1 MKKAVS
7 VLIVLTI
14 LLLHVFPAGAAV
26 AVSSSPPDLESEAA
40 VLMDANTGQVLFE
53 KNMNQQLYPAS
64 ITKIMTILLGLEYG
78 NLNDT
83 ITMSHQA
90 VYSIERGSAHIALEE
105 GEQITMEQALMA
117 AMLPSA
123 NDASNG
129 IAEKISGSVPEFVKL
144 MNKRAAETGALNTHF
159 ANANGLHD
167 DDHVTTA
174 YDMAM
179 ITKTALQNDQFR
191 RIFGTVQYQIP
202 PTNKKTQTRY
212 FWTEHKMMKP
222 GKYQYDGAI
231 GGKTG
236 YTKEAECTLVTAAR
250 KGDRELIAVVL
261 KSSTNGVYNDT
272 KKLLDYGFDEFV
284 AAPVMLPAVTAD
296 NFQGSPDSLKIVQQM
311 VDQVNNSQYSR
322 LLYQNIDPADIMIN
336 YTTTQDHNTS
346 SSQLKVELSLQNPS
360 AYMCST
366 IGSILL
372 DFPPPAA
379 KSTFWITVLHIVLL
393 IIKIIAGI
401 AIALFSLKF
410 YIKYK
415 KRRKGRSYGVIN
427 TTIRRE
433 TSVNYSRTKN

>member
-7 VLIVLTI
+7 ILTVLII
-14 LLLHVFPAGAAV
+14 LFLHVFPAGAAV
-26 AVSSSPPDLESEAA
+26 TVSSLPPVLESQAA

-78 NLNDT
+78 NLNDI

-90 VYSIERGSAHIALEE
+90 VYSLERGSAHIALEE

-129 IAEKISGSVPEFVKL
+129 IAEKISGSVPEFVNL
-144 MNKRAAETGALNTHF
+144 MNKRAAEAGALNTHF

-222 GKYQYDGAI
+222 GKYQYDGVI

-250 KGDRELIAVVL
+250 RGDRELIVVVL
-261 KSSTNGVYNDT
+261 KSSTTGIYTDT
-272 KKLLDYGFDEFV
+272 KNLLDYGFGEFV
-284 AAPVMLPAVTAD
+284 ASPVQLPALTAN
-296 NFQGSPDSLKIVQQM
+296 NFQGSPDILTTAQEL
-311 VDQVNNSQYSR
+311 VDQANASKYSR
-322 LLYQNIDPADIMIN
+322 LLYKDISPEDIRIS
-336 YTTTQDHNTS
+336 YTTIQNPDTS
-346 SSQLKVELSLQNPS
+346 NSQLKIDLYLQKPN

-366 IGSILL
+366 MGSILL
-372 DFPPPAA
+372 DLPPPRTNSA
-379 KSTFWITVLHIVLL
+379 FWGTVLHIFLL
-393 IIKIIAGI
+393 MIEIIAAI
-401 AIALFSLKF
+401 AIILFGLKI

-415 KRRKGRSYGVIN
+415 KRKRRRYGVID
-427 TTIRRE
+427 TTIKGGTRV
-433 TSVNYSRTKN
+433 SYSRTKN